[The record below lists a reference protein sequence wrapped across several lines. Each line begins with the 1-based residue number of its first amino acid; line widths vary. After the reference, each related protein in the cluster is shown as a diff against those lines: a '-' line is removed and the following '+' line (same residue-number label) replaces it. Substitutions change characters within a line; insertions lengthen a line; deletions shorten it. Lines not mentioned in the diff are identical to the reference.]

1 METTIQS
8 GEKATLRSIEAN
20 LSEEDLR
27 RLDECAR
34 SAGIDRA
41 ECAGLLIRRGLETPP
56 PGETVP
62 VGERLDEI
70 FAPVHQ
76 EFAQSGM
83 TEEELYHFLEEVREE
98 VWQEKQP
105 AKGDE

>member
-1 METTIQS
+1 M
-8 GEKATLRSIEAN
+8 
-20 LSEEDLR
+20 
-27 RLDECAR
+27 
-34 SAGIDRA
+34 RA
-41 ECAGLLIRRGLETPP
+41 ERGNRPGRMRWSPHPPGSGNAVSRGNGRRG
-56 PGETVP
+56 GKA
-62 VGERLDEI
+62 REI